1 MRLPIP
7 LGLPDGNY
15 KLGVNDVVVVDGD
28 AKLASNGVRAGS
40 TLTTGQ
46 ALKNIMAF
54 TGRPLEE
61 VLKLLTENP
70 AKLIGVFDKKGSIA
84 EGKDA
89 DLVVLDE
96 ENNVTDTFVMGK
108 QISK

>member
-1 MRLPIP
+1 M
-7 LGLPDGNY
+7 
-15 KLGVNDVVVVDGD
+15 VVVDGD

>member
-1 MRLPIP
+1 MEDILP
-7 LGLPDGNY
+7 
-15 KLGVNDVVVVDGD
+15 
-28 AKLASNGVRAGS
+28 
-40 TLTTGQ
+40 
-46 ALKNIMAF
+46 M
-54 TGRPLEE
+54 
-61 VLKLLTENP
+61 LTENP
-70 AKLIGVFDKKGSIA
+70 AKLIGIYDKKGSIA